1 MSIVSHNTLKVN
13 GYTPTLTNRLKFYYG
28 DRLNL
33 SFSINNKL
41 ISEVNSEEVIDGLLP
56 IDSPNIEA
64 KMLIEKHEIVGTIIE
79 DNNVVFMLEPE
90 YQKIGITKFQIVII
104 ENHEDGSKEILHTP
118 PFPIEIAKPIGNY
131 DDEGGGGE
139 GGGGDEEEPARVG
152 YAIVDKSKVAP
163 NPTVKV
169 SIDEG
174 YTMTVWQ
181 TGDLI
186 TADRLNNI
194 ERALDSLLYKPI
206 TISGFN
212 MPRTAAEFGEV
223 LINIPLSWSYS
234 KIPTYQRLDG
244 VDLDLDLR
252 SFVIEDSIRSNRT
265 FKIEASDGKTNISK
279 TTSVSFYNGRYH
291 GVSTDSYYDSNFVMK
306 LTKTLTNSRSNT
318 FTVDCGPGQY
328 IFFVMPIRFGTPTF
342 SVGGFSGGFER
353 VATLDF
359 TNSFGYT
366 EPYEVWKSENSGLG
380 NTTVVVG

>member
-1 MSIVSHNTLKVN
+1 MSIVSHNTLKAN
-13 GYTPTLTNRLKFYYG
+13 GFTATLTNRLKFYYG

-90 YQKIGITKFQIVII
+90 YQKIGVTKFQIVII

-118 PFPIEIAKPIGNY
+118 PFPIEIAEPIGYNG
-131 DDEGGGGE
+131 EGGGGE
-139 GGGGDEEEPARVG
+139 EGGGDEEKPARVG

-163 NPTVKV
+163 NSTVKV

-194 ERALDSLLYKPI
+194 ERALDSLLYKA
-206 TISGFN
+206 ISISSFN
-212 MPRTAAEFGEV
+212 ASRTVGEFGEN
-223 LINIPLSWSYS
+223 LINITLSWSFN
-234 KIPTYQRLDG
+234 KTPTYQRLDG
-244 VDLDLDLR
+244 ANLDIETR
-252 SFVIEDSIRSNRT
+252 SLVIEESITTNRL
-265 FKIEASDGKTNISK
+265 FKIEAGDGKTDVSRTIG
-279 TTSVSFYNGRYH
+279 VSFYNGRYH
-291 GVSTDSYYDSNFVMK
+291 GVSAERDYDSNFILK
-306 LTKTLTNSRSNT
+306 LTKTLTNSRSGN
-318 FTVDCGPGQY
+318 FTVNCGAGQY
-328 IFFVMPIRFGTPTF
+328 IYFAMPIRFGTPTF
-342 SVGGFSGGFER
+342 SVGGFSGGFVR
-353 VATLDF
+353 VAAFDF

-366 EPYEVWKSENSGLG
+366 EPYEIWKSENSDLG